1 MALTRSDDPTPKE
14 HAVSKWWFVQVD
26 DWSLHRVRPRRFLP
40 RGTCTFGVG
49 LCDHVYHL
57 TSEQWVG
64 IWCSGVRLRGPSHVA
79 HGQVVT
85 PFKRPIVKR
94 KQAAAAA
101 GDGARHLASV
111 ETELFKD
118 HMPLVEHMAM
128 VRYDDGDPRQAGW
141 VMLKTLGA
149 AWIVAIKDPDSGNS
163 FQFVAETL
171 DKAIDGAT
179 LLLACDDA
187 PWQPD
192 AYLKAGKRK

>member
-1 MALTRSDDPTPKE
+1 
-14 HAVSKWWFVQVD
+14 
-26 DWSLHRVRPRRFLP
+26 
-40 RGTCTFGVG
+40 VG
-49 LCDHVYHL
+49 IHL
-57 TSEQWVG
+57 TAISF
-64 IWCSGVRLRGPSHVA
+64 RGCDFRAREGLVIPVE
-79 HGQVVT
+79 
-85 PFKRPIVKR
+85 RPLVK
-94 KQAAAAA
+94 KKAAAA
-101 GDGARHLASV
+101 GAPDGAKHLASV
-111 ETELFKD
+111 ESEMFKD
-118 HMPLVEHMAM
+118 HMPLVEQMAM
-128 VRYDDGDPRQAGW
+128 VRYDDGDLRQPGW

>member
-1 MALTRSDDPTPKE
+1 M
-14 HAVSKWWFVQVD
+14 SKWWFVQVD

-40 RGTCTFGVG
+40 RSRCTFKVG
-49 LCDHVYHL
+49 LGQVVYHL
-57 TSEQWVG
+57 TSEWWVG
-64 IWCSGVRLRGPSHVA
+64 IHLSAITFRMGHPRAATGDRIRVE
-79 HGQVVT
+79 
-85 PFKRPIVKR
+85 RPNVK
-94 KQAAAAA
+94 KKAAAAAA

-111 ETELFKD
+111 ETEMFKD